1 MRPRGS
7 SLMHLDNNSLTFK
20 LRRKVT
26 LMTLNVEGCWPWIVR
41 HSCPTGL
48 QKLVPPL
55 NNAVSSSSV
64 IPATGKRPVIQMQQS
79 LIYLLQQ
86 RHAEQQL
93 YSTCQKLEQEPTQAS
108 PAAENGKR
116 TAIRTGSNRTSVLS
130 PAGKHGSTA
139 PYVWC
144 QEPLSTNAASFK
156 RHSLLEHCYRVVSTL

>member
-1 MRPRGS
+1 
-7 SLMHLDNNSLTFK
+7 
-20 LRRKVT
+20 
-26 LMTLNVEGCWPWIVR
+26 
-41 HSCPTGL
+41 
-48 QKLVPPL
+48 
-55 NNAVSSSSV
+55 
-64 IPATGKRPVIQMQQS
+64 MQQS

-130 PAGKHGSTA
+130 PGKH
-139 PYVWC
+139 VWC